1 MTQNRVNEF
10 GISKIGDCRYVVPI
24 NPERVGIVL
33 GTNYTN
39 LKNISNKFSCKL
51 KFKTQEVS
59 PYNYPTVTIT
69 SEKEL
74 NIWDCINYIQKIVTI
89 PSNKRTDDCLYS
101 TKCNTNC
108 IYTCKRYGVL
118 KKRVL
123 RDRNYLNEFSKR
135 PCYCG
140 DNTQDT
146 FDECVRCLEYHYISK
161 IDRLAYG

>member
-10 GISKIGDCRYVVPI
+10 GISKIGHCRYVVPI

-39 LKNISNKFSCKL
+39 LKNISKKFSCKL
-51 KFKTQEVS
+51 KFKNQES
-59 PYNYPTVTIT
+59 SLYNYPIVTIT

-89 PSNKRTDDCLYS
+89 PSNKKTDDCLYS

-123 RDRNYLNEFSKR
+123 KDRNYSKEFSKR

-146 FDECVRCLEYHYISK
+146 FNECPRCLEYHYISK